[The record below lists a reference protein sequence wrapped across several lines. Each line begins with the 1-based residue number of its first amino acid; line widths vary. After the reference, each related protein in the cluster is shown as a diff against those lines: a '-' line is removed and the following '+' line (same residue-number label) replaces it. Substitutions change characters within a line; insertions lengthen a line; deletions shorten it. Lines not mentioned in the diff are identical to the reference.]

1 MVLFFSSLVMAEKYE
16 EAFVL
21 AQSHN
26 EMATYANSIKEDNFT
41 TEERLRVA

>member
-1 MVLFFSSLVMAEKYE
+1 MAGKLE

-26 EMATYANSIKEDNFT
+26 EMETYANSIKEEDFT
-41 TEERLRVA
+41 TEERLKIA